1 MEKLMVY
8 LPQHSTRAEY
18 IFSLLIRDLMGAEM
32 IMTDRREDYF
42 SYTGSRLEYA
52 TVPSGE
58 GIFFCSCGLLEE
70 KSIQPQTIELFTF
83 KNYPAFFPVK
93 DDRSAFPFDL
103 FAAAFYM
110 VTRYEEYLSFKPDR
124 FGRFRAS
131 DSIAAAG
138 NFLTFPIVNLWADL
152 LKDHI
157 RAIYPLLRF
166 REKKFRFIP
175 TIDIDHAYAFK
186 LRTLVRTLGGYGR
199 SLMEGN
205 LKKVTQRAKVLL
217 GIQKDPYD
225 QYDYIGEI
233 HRRFG
238 LKPLYFVLFA
248 DYGRDD
254 NNVTLS
260 GHTFHRLLRN
270 LDDSG
275 TTGIHPSLTSGKHPK
290 VLHSEIR
297 GLSKILGHEI
307 RTSRQH
313 FLKVSFPA
321 TYHHLINQGITDD
334 YSLGYAS
341 SPGFR
346 AGIADTFPF
355 FDLISNQSTQL
366 MLHPVALM
374 DVTMRDHCK
383 ISPEE
388 AIVLSK
394 SFVDTI
400 MAVKG
405 EFVSVW
411 HNESF
416 DETGRWRGWRKVY
429 EDLLSYADGMTT
441 RE

>member
-8 LPQHSTRAEY
+8 LPLLSFRAEY
-18 IFSLLIRDLMGAEM
+18 ILTLMIRDLMGAEM
-32 IMTDRREDYF
+32 IVTDRREDYF
-42 SYTGSRLEYA
+42 SYPGPRLEYA
-52 TVPSGE
+52 TEPSGE
-58 GIFFCSCGLLEE
+58 GIFIHSCGLLAE
-70 KSIQPQTIELFTF
+70 KLIQPQTIELFTF
-83 KNYPAFFPVK
+83 KNYPAFFPVH

-110 VTRYEEYLSFKPDR
+110 VTRYEEYLSFVPDR
-124 FGRFRAS
+124 VGRFRAS
-131 DSIAAAG
+131 DSIATAG
-138 NFLTFPIVNLWADL
+138 NFLTIPIVNLWTNF

-157 RAIYPLLRF
+157 RVVYPSIQF
-166 REKKFRFIP
+166 REKKFRFVP

-186 LRTLVRTLGGYGR
+186 QRTFVRTLGGYGR

-205 LKKVTQRAKVLL
+205 LKKVAHRTNVLL

-225 QYDYIGEI
+225 QYDYIREI
-233 HRRFG
+233 HSRFG
-238 LKPLYFVLFA
+238 LKPLNFILFA
-248 DYGRDD
+248 DYGKDD

-260 GHTFHRLLRN
+260 GRTFHRLLRS

-290 VLHSEIR
+290 VFHSEIR

-307 RTSRQH
+307 GTSRQH
-313 FLKVSFPA
+313 FLKVSFPG
-321 TYHHLINQGITDD
+321 TYHRLIKHGITDD

-346 AGIADTFPF
+346 AGIANPFPF
-355 FDLISNQSTQL
+355 FDLVSNRSEQL

-374 DVTMRDHCK
+374 DVTLKDYCK

-388 AIVLSK
+388 AIVLSR

-400 MAVKG
+400 KAVKG

-416 DETGRWRGWRKVY
+416 DETGRWKGWRKVY
-429 EDLLSYADGMTT
+429 EDLLTYADGMMKL
-441 RE
+441 E

>member
-1 MEKLMVY
+1 MEKLMIY
-8 LPQHSTRAEY
+8 LPTQSTRAEY

-32 IMTDRREDYF
+32 IVTDLREDYF
-42 SYTGSRLEYA
+42 SYQGPRLEYA
-52 TVPSGE
+52 RQPSGE
-58 GIFFCSCGLLEE
+58 GIFFHSCGLLEE
-70 KSIQPQTIELFTF
+70 KSIQLQPIGLFTF
-83 KNYPAFFPVK
+83 KNYPAFFPI
-93 DDRSAFPFDL
+93 DDARSAFPFDL
-103 FAAAFYM
+103 FAASFYL
-110 VTRYEEYLSFKPDR
+110 VTRYEEYLSFMPDR

-138 NFLTFPIVNLWADL
+138 NFLTIPIVNLWTNL

-157 RAIYPLLRF
+157 SAVYPLLRF
-166 REKKFRFIP
+166 REKKFRFVP

-186 LRTLVRTLGGYGR
+186 QRTFVRTLGGFGR

-205 LKKVTQRAKVLL
+205 LKKVAHRANVLL

-233 HRRFG
+233 HRRFS

-260 GHTFHRLLRN
+260 GRTFHRLLRS
-270 LDDSG
+270 LDNSG
-275 TTGIHPSLTSGKHPK
+275 ITGIHPSLNSGKHPK

-307 RTSRQH
+307 GTSRQH
-313 FLKVSFPA
+313 FLKVSFPV
-321 TYHHLINQGITDD
+321 TYHNLIKQGITDD

-346 AGIADTFPF
+346 AGIADPFPF
-355 FDLISNQSTQL
+355 FDLVSNRSEQL

-374 DVTMRDHCK
+374 DVTLKDYCK

-388 AIVLSK
+388 AIAMTR

-416 DETGRWRGWRKVY
+416 DETGRWKGWRKVY
-429 EDLLSYADGMTT
+429 EDLLSYADGMMT